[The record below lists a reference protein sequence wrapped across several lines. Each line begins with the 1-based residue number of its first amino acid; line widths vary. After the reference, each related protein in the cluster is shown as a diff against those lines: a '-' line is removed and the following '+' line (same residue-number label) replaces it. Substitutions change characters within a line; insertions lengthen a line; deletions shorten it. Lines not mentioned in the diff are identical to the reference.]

1 MTIFCFFLTAL
12 ILMVPTSSTATDNP
26 TYSASTDTF
35 IYANCSQARF
45 SPGSAYETNLK
56 SLLSSLVNST
66 VLNRYNNLTVPFG
79 SGVKPEPDVTVYGL
93 FQCSVDLDPTSCSS
107 CVSRAIALVGNTC
120 PNSYSVFLQMQNC
133 LVRYDKSSFFGVQD
147 KTVMLKT
154 CGQPMG
160 FYDQDALTRVND
172 VIGSLGSGSEPDRTR
187 VNGDVRGM
195 AQCTEDLSPA
205 QCQDCLTDAIG
216 RLRSDCLMAQGGYV
230 YLSKCYARFSFGG
243 SHARQTPNSNFDD
256 QGRLITGTSGAIVPD
271 LSSCLPDDD
280 DNNIGKTLVIIIGI
294 ITLVILLVVLL
305 AFLGKKLRKL
315 QVGLSVISCVHV
327 TLERGAFCATCRD
340 IRAPAIF
347 APRHSLIYRI
357 LSGLL

>member
-1 MTIFCFFLTAL
+1 MSLFRSKMFKTKMTIFCFFLTAL

-56 SLLSSLVNST
+56 FLLSSLVNST

-93 FQCSVDLDPTSCSS
+93 FQCSVDLDPISCSS

-243 SHARQTPNSNFDD
+243 SHARQTPNSNFGGEKYDK
-256 QGRLITGTSGAIVPD
+256 
-271 LSSCLPDDD
+271 DDD

-315 QVGLSVISCVHV
+315 QDDKC
-327 TLERGAFCATCRD
+327 CR
-340 IRAPAIF
+340 
-347 APRHSLIYRI
+347 
-357 LSGLL
+357 

>member
-1 MTIFCFFLTAL
+1 MSLFRSKMFKTKMTIFCFFLTAL

-243 SHARQTPNSNFDD
+243 SHARQTPNSNFG
-256 QGRLITGTSGAIVPD
+256 Q
-271 LSSCLPDDD
+271 LSL
-280 DNNIGKTLVIIIGI
+280 
-294 ITLVILLVVLL
+294 
-305 AFLGKKLRKL
+305 F
-315 QVGLSVISCVHV
+315 
-327 TLERGAFCATCRD
+327 
-340 IRAPAIF
+340 
-347 APRHSLIYRI
+347 
-357 LSGLL
+357 

>member
-1 MTIFCFFLTAL
+1 MSLFKSKMFKTTTTLLCFFLTSV
-12 ILMVPTSSTATDNP
+12 ILMVPTSSAATDNP

-35 IYANCSQARF
+35 IYANCSPAKF

-56 SLLSSLVNST
+56 SLLSSLVTST

-79 SGVKPEPDVTVYGL
+79 SGVKPGPDVTVYGL

-147 KTVMLKT
+147 KTVMLKK

-160 FYDQDALTRVND
+160 FYDQDALTRVSD

-187 VNGDVRGM
+187 MNGDVLGM

-216 RLRSDCLMAQGGYV
+216 QLRSDCLMAQGGYV

-243 SHARQTPNSNFDD
+243 SHARGEKYDK
-256 QGRLITGTSGAIVPD
+256 
-271 LSSCLPDDD
+271 DDD

-294 ITLVILLVVLL
+294 ITLVILLVLLL

-315 QVGLSVISCVHV
+315 QDDKC
-327 TLERGAFCATCRD
+327 CR
-340 IRAPAIF
+340 
-347 APRHSLIYRI
+347 
-357 LSGLL
+357 